1 MLLCVAH
8 TADIKIFD
16 PPGARQRIVL
26 DLYRLALDLL
36 EPVDWDNYFRT
47 SGTSSA
53 RAIMDR

>member
-8 TADIKIFD
+8 TADIRIFD

-26 DLYRLALDLL
+26 DLYRLVLDLM

-47 SGTSSA
+47 SG
-53 RAIMDR
+53 M